1 VNSRIVRSLLV
12 ALVLA
17 AGVQLPAGAQTAE
30 QLEAFQSLPPAQQQ
44 EILRQMG
51 DRQGGEADSG
61 LAPAMPTAV
70 ARGDQVAGRL
80 LDVPEQ
86 IPRLRGGDTV
96 LLELDVP
103 DEDDRARIEFRQRVL
118 AGNPYRLNRVGQ
130 LMLHDGTTLA
140 LAGLTANEAVARIN
154 ADPQLEGFGFRLRM
168 LPVEPVLRP
177 FGYDLFA
184 NVPTTFAPAT
194 DIPVPAD
201 YVVGPGD
208 TLEVQLIGQRGGQ
221 FTLTVGRDGVVDFP
235 ELGPIAVAGMRF
247 ASVKDLLEQ
256 RVAEQMI
263 GMRANVSIG
272 ALRSIQVFVLG
283 EAAQPGSYTVSGLST
298 ITNALFAS
306 GGVTPIG
313 SLRNIQLKRSGQVV
327 KQLDLYD
334 LLLNGDTSN
343 DARLLPGDVIFIPPV
358 GITAAITGEVRR
370 AAIYELEEGAQASQL
385 LYLAG
390 GLMPE
395 ADPRTARLER
405 IDQRRNRT
413 VVDLDLSS
421 PQGRATRVQTGDV
434 LRVQAIRDSLEGAV
448 SLEGHV
454 HRGGG
459 VQFHAGMRLTDVI
472 GSLDELRPGADLHYA
487 LIRRESG
494 PTRKVSAISADL
506 AAAFAD
512 PRSAAN
518 VVLEARDRIHVFD
531 MATSRDRVIAP
542 ILADLNRQSGR
553 DQPLQAVAVGGR
565 VKVPGQYPLEPGM
578 RVSDL
583 IRAGGSL
590 DQAAYGGTAELAR
603 YEVIDGERRQTEVI
617 PIDLKQILAGD
628 TPSNLL
634 LRPFDFLVIKEMPE
648 WRDLET
654 VDLVGEVRFPGR
666 YPVRRGETLRTVIER
681 AGGLTEL
688 AFVQGSVFT
697 RRDLKER
704 EQKQLQVLADRL
716 QRELAS
722 MSLQQS
728 QQSEDAT
735 QAMTA
740 GRALL
745 ADLQGTEAVGR
756 LVIHLDRLMAGA
768 PGSPDDV
775 VLRDGDRLVIP
786 RTTQEVTV
794 LGEVQSPTSHLYQAN
809 LSRKDYIARSG
820 GTTQRADERRIYVV
834 RANGA
839 VETGSSSNWFS
850 SGSGVEIRPGDTVV
864 VPLDAQRMRPLT
876 VWTSVTQIL
885 FNIAIAVAAVNSF

>member
-1 VNSRIVRSLLV
+1 VNLRIVQLLLV
-12 ALVLA
+12 ALVMA
-17 AGVQLPAGAQTAE
+17 AGVQLPARAQSAE
-30 QLEAFQSLPPAQQQ
+30 QLEVFQSLPPAQQQ

-51 DRQGGEADSG
+51 DRRGVSAPVG
-61 LAPAMPTAV
+61 LAPAVPTAV
-70 ARGDQVAGRL
+70 ASGDEAAERL
-80 LDVPEQ
+80 VEVLEGS
-86 IPRLRGGDTV
+86 PRLRGGDTV
-96 LLELDVP
+96 LLDLDLP
-103 DEDDRARIEFRQRVL
+103 GEDDRARLEFRKRVL
-118 AGNPYRLNRVGQ
+118 EGNPYRLNRVGQ
-130 LMLHDGTTLA
+130 LALHDGTTLA
-140 LAGLTANEAVARIN
+140 LAGLTAAEAVARIN
-154 ADPQLEGFGFRLRM
+154 ADPALGGFRFSLRM
-168 LPVEPVLRP
+168 LPVEPVLKP
-177 FGYDLFA
+177 FGYDLFTS
-184 NVPTTFAPAT
+184 VPTTFAPAT

-208 TLEVQLIGQRGGQ
+208 TLEVQLIGQRGGRH
-221 FTLTVGRDGVVDFP
+221 TLTVGRDGVVDFP
-235 ELGPIAVAGMRF
+235 ELGPIAVAGLRF
-247 ASVKDLLEQ
+247 ASAKDLLEQ

-263 GMRANVSIG
+263 GMRASVSMG

-283 EAAQPGSYTVSGLST
+283 EAARPGSYTVSGLST
-298 ITNALFAS
+298 VTNALFVS
-306 GGVTPIG
+306 GGVKPIG
-313 SLRNIQLKRSGQVV
+313 SLRNIELKRNGQVV
-327 KQLDLYD
+327 KKLDLYD

-370 AAIYELEEGAQASQL
+370 PAIYELEEGAQASQL

-395 ADPRTARLER
+395 ADPRAVRLER

-413 VVDLDLSS
+413 VVDLDLVT

-434 LRVQAIRDSLEGAV
+434 LRVQPIRDTLEGAV

-472 GSLDELRPGADLHYA
+472 GSLDELRPGADLHYV

-506 AAAFAD
+506 AAAFAS
-512 PRSAAN
+512 PGSTAN
-518 VVLEARDRIHVFD
+518 VPLEARDRIHIFD

-542 ILADLNRQSGR
+542 ILADLRRQSGR
-553 DQPLQAVAVGGR
+553 DQPLQAVGVGGR

-578 RVSDL
+578 RISDL

-590 DQAAYGGTAELAR
+590 DQAAYGGAAELAR
-603 YEVIDGERRQTEVI
+603 HEVIDGEHRQTEVI
-617 PIDLKQILAGD
+617 PIDLQQVLAGD
-628 TPSNLL
+628 TPANLL
-634 LRPFDFLVIKEMPE
+634 LRPFDYLVIKEMPE

-654 VDLVGEVRFPGR
+654 VDLVGEVRFPGQ
-666 YPVRRGETLRTVIER
+666 YPVRRGETLRSVIER
-681 AGGLTEL
+681 AGGLTDL
-688 AFVQGSVFT
+688 AFVEGSVFL

-704 EQKQLQVLADRL
+704 EQKQLRVLADRL

-722 MSLQQS
+722 LSLQQS
-728 QQSEDAT
+728 QESDDAR

-745 ADLQGTEAVGR
+745 ADLQATEAVGR

-775 VLRDGDRLVIP
+775 VVRDGDRLVIP
-786 RTTQEVTV
+786 RLTQEVTV
-794 LGEVQSPTSHLYQAN
+794 LGEVQSPSSHLYQAGF
-809 LSRKDYIARSG
+809 SRKDYISRSG
-820 GTTQRADERRIYVV
+820 GTTQRADEKRIYVV

-839 VETGSSSNWFS
+839 VEGNSSSRWFS
-850 SGSGVEIRPGDTVV
+850 SGGGVEIRPGDTVV

-876 VWTSVTQIL
+876 MWTSVTQIL